1 MRFSFLFKNKSTRQI
16 VLKNTFWLTFGT
28 IISKLIRAVMVIYV
42 ARILGAEQYGLYSYG
57 LSLASIFFIFAD
69 IGLSSLLIRE
79 YINRP
84 NERREYVSTITAVK
98 LALIG
103 LSVILITFVAPHF
116 SQISGTSPLL
126 PLFAILLALDGLRS
140 FGFSIFRA
148 RNKMEYETYV
158 EIATEIVS
166 TIIGFAILLTAPS
179 VYNLLLGYIASS
191 TLGVSLILIHV
202 GIRHIGTFLKN
213 IKLEL
218 IISILKAS
226 APYALIGIFA
236 MLMTNIDMYMIGYFL
251 SVEQAGIYAAALR
264 PISILYLLPGFIS
277 TAVFPAMN
285 QLISSKEIS
294 KTKLLLEKSITA
306 TIAIALPITIGGII
320 VGYPIMRVMFGVEY
334 IESANTFKL
343 LLLTLIPIFP
353 GFILSNI
360 LFSYEKRWA
369 PLIATG
375 AGAIINIILDI
386 ILIPKYGI
394 AGSAFTTVLAQ
405 VVMNGYLYFEVRKII
420 PFSLFSKLKKI
431 IFSCLLLAIST
442 YSMYLMSVP
451 LILLIPISGLIYAM
465 TLFITKESLIEDI
478 KKSF

>member
-1 MRFSFLFKNKSTRQI
+1 MLDFLFKNKSPKQI
-16 VLKNTFWLTFGT
+16 VLKNTFWLSFGT
-28 IISKLIRAVMVIYV
+28 IISKLIRALMVVYV
-42 ARILGAEQYGLYSYG
+42 ARILGVEQYGLYSYG

-79 YINRP
+79 YIKKP
-84 NERREYVSTITAVK
+84 EERRAYVSTITAIK
-98 LALIG
+98 LTLIG
-103 LSVILITFVAPHF
+103 LSIILISFVAPHI
-116 SQISGTSPLL
+116 SQLKETNTLL
-126 PLFAILLALDGLRS
+126 PLFAILLSLDGLRS

-148 RNKMEYETYV
+148 KNKMEFETY
-158 EIATEIVS
+158 TEIITEIIS
-166 TIIGFAILLTAPS
+166 TVIGFTILLKAPS
-179 VYNLLLGYIASS
+179 VHNLLLGYIASS
-191 TLGVSLILIHV
+191 TLGVSLILMYV
-202 GIRHIGTFLKN
+202 GIKNISAFFKN

-218 IISILKAS
+218 VSSILKAS

-236 MLMTNIDMYMIGYFL
+236 MLMTNIDMYLIGYFL

-277 TAVFPAMN
+277 TAIFPTMN
-285 QLISSKEIS
+285 QLITSKEVS

-306 TIAIALPITIGGII
+306 TLAVALPIVIGGII
-320 VGYPIMRVMFGVEY
+320 VGYPIMRVIFGVEY
-334 IESANTFKL
+334 VQSANTFKL

-375 AGAIINIILDI
+375 AGAIVNIILDI
-386 ILIPKYGI
+386 LLIPKYGI
-394 AGSAFTTVLAQ
+394 AGSAFATVLAQ
-405 VVMNGYLYFEVRKII
+405 TVMNGYLYFEVNKIT

-431 IFSCLLLAIST
+431 ILSCFILALST
-442 YSMYLMSVP
+442 YGMYLISVP
-451 LILLIPISGLIYAM
+451 LILLVPTSGLVYIM